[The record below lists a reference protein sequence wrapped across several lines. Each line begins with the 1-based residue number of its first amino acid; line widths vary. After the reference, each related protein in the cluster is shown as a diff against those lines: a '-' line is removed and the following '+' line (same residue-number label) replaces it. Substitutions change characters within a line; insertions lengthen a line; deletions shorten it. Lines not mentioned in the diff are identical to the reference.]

1 MSTPGFQ
8 IIDLRF
14 QTCLKPVIVNKKLE
28 FPAFSEALNYISLLY
43 LCRNTIP
50 AYHRMLLNA
59 GLFDESIQL
68 RPLLTVPSIRSLRAA
83 LLATTLFLRELL
95 SYHTL
100 LSDHALL

>member
-8 IIDLRF
+8 IIDLR
-14 QTCLKPVIVNKKLE
+14 
-28 FPAFSEALNYISLLY
+28 Y
-43 LCRNTIP
+43 
-50 AYHRMLLNA
+50 A

-83 LLATTLFLRELL
+83 LLATTPFLRELL
-95 SYHTL
+95 SDHTL